1 MLKKWVVIFFA
12 AIVIIGGGVWFFAKG
27 KEEPTMAQV
36 QTASVQRGKLEV
48 KVSGSGTVQPVT
60 STDIKATATKEVDEV
75 LVSEGEKVK
84 EGQELITFTDGSDA
98 ITAPADGTVTSLNV
112 AEGERVANGQ
122 VVAHITNYDDLQVT
136 VQIDELDIPKVKVG
150 QTASIKVNA
159 FPDTTYTGKV
169 TSIAN
174 EGTVSNGVSTFDVTI
189 HIDKPT
195 NVKVGMTAEASI
207 LVQSKDNVLYVPIE
221 AVHTVNG
228 EKFVLVANPSSDG
241 EDNVTQRTVKRQ
253 AVKTGINNEDY
264 VEITEGL
271 TEGEVVQLPRV
282 SASSLNNE
290 QMRVG
295 RMMGGMG
302 GMPGMGAP
310 GGINRRIMNGGK

>member
-1 MLKKWVVIFFA
+1 VLKKWVVIFVA

-48 KVSGSGTVQPVT
+48 KVSGSGTVQPIT

>member
-1 MLKKWVVIFFA
+1 MLKKWVIIFVA

-27 KEEPTMAQV
+27 KEEPTTAQV

-207 LVQSKDNVLYVPIE
+207 LVQGKDNVLYVPIE

-264 VEITEGL
+264 VEIMEGL
-271 TEGEVVQLPRV
+271 KEGEVVQLPRV

-290 QMRVG
+290 QMRAD

-302 GMPGMGAP
+302 GMPGMGTP

>member
-1 MLKKWVVIFFA
+1 MKKWVVIFFA

>member
-1 MLKKWVVIFFA
+1 MKKWVIIFVI
-12 AIVIIGGGVWFFAKG
+12 AIVVIGGGVWFFAKG

-84 EGQELITFTDGSDA
+84 EGQELITFTDGSEA
-98 ITAPADGTVTSLNV
+98 ITAPADGTVTSLDV
-112 AEGERVANGQ
+112 AEGDRVANGQ

-150 QTASIKVNA
+150 QTASIKINA

-174 EGTVSNGVSTFDVTI
+174 EGTVSNGVSTFDVTV

-221 AVHTVNG
+221 AVHTVNN

-241 EDNVTQRTVKRQ
+241 EGTATRQ

-282 SASSLNNE
+282 SASSSNNE

-302 GMPGMGAP
+302 GIPGMGSS
-310 GGINRRIMNGGK
+310 GGMNRRTMNGGR